1 MFGAAVAYDEVKY
14 KYTDLQS
21 LVASCKATG
30 QVLHKA
36 YDEIKDFCR
45 LLSSLQPTA
54 WLLGKP
60 CVKLTTKSETSVS
73 Y

>member
-21 LVASCKATG
+21 LVASCFATG

-45 LLSSLQPTA
+45 LLSHSLPIA
-54 WLLGKP
+54 SLLSECCIKP
-60 CVKLTTKSETSVS
+60 TTKSETSVG